1 MEIDEVL
8 ENNQSSNASSELR
21 SKMPYTEAVLLEIQR
36 LGNIAPNSL
45 LHATSKTTRIGNYVL
60 PAGTTIN
67 SSMLSIMMDP
77 KAFPDPEQFKPERF
91 IDSNNGSFVPHPNVV
106 PFGVGKRRCL
116 GESLA
121 KTELFIFFTGLIEK
135 FEIKLADEKKKP
147 TTQYRPGITLTPH
160 PFKVRFIPRY

>member
-8 ENNQSSNASSELR
+8 ENNQGNASSELR

-91 IDSNNGSFVPHPNVV
+91 IDSSNGSFVPHPNVV

>member
-8 ENNQSSNASSELR
+8 ENNQGNASSELR

-45 LHATSKTTRIGNYVL
+45 LHATSITTRIGNYIL

-77 KAFPDPEQFKPERF
+77 KAFPDPELFKPERF
-91 IDSNNGSFVPHPNVV
+91 IDSSNGSFVPHPNVV